1 VAEKTMKEKFASTDF
16 ACKVALLFV
25 FGAFWLLARPFPED
39 SRQFPQLLAAI
50 SLLLTLVA
58 LAADFVRRGG
68 TPGEIGDVDDTELKP
83 VNPETRSARR
93 RRFWQAWAI
102 LLASAGAGLVGGF
115 LYSAIGLF
123 AGFALAF
130 GSGEKRAGNLFIA
143 AALTAVV
150 YFVFG
155 KLMGVP
161 LMEGL
166 L

>member
-1 VAEKTMKEKFASTDF
+1 MKEKLVSTDF
-16 ACKVALLFV
+16 WCKLVLLFV
-25 FGAFWLLARPFPED
+25 FGSFYVLARPFPEE

-58 LAADFVRRGG
+58 LAADFVGRGAVG
-68 TPGEIGDVDDTELKP
+68 GEVGSVDDTELKP
-83 VNPETRSARR
+83 VDPETRSARS

-102 LLASAGAGLVGGF
+102 LLASAGVGFAGGF
-115 LYSAIGLF
+115 IYSVIGLF

-130 GSGEKRAGNLFIA
+130 GSGEKRAGNLFVA
-143 AALTAVV
+143 AALAAAV

-161 LMEGL
+161 LMQGL

>member
-1 VAEKTMKEKFASTDF
+1 MKEKFASTDF
-16 ACKVALLFV
+16 WCKLALLIV
-25 FGAFWLLARPFPED
+25 FGAFYLLARSFPQE

-50 SLLLTLVA
+50 SLLLTVVA
-58 LAADFVRRGG
+58 LAADFVRQGG
-68 TPGEIGDVDDTELKP
+68 MHGEVVSVDDTELKP
-83 VNPETRSARR
+83 VDPETRRARS

-102 LLASAGAGLVGGF
+102 LLASAGAGLAGGF
-115 LYSAIGLF
+115 LYSVIGLF

-130 GSGEKRAGNLFIA
+130 GSGEKRAGNLVIA
-143 AALTAVV
+143 AALTAAV

>member
-1 VAEKTMKEKFASTDF
+1 MKEKFASTDF
-16 ACKVALLFV
+16 WCKLALLIV
-25 FGAFWLLARPFPED
+25 FGAFYLLARSFPQE

-50 SLLLTLVA
+50 SLLLTVVA
-58 LAADFVRRGG
+58 LAADFVRQGATGVEVGG
-68 TPGEIGDVDDTELKP
+68 VDDTELKP
-83 VNPETRSARR
+83 VDPQTRSARS
-93 RRFWQAWAI
+93 RRFWLAWAI
-102 LLASAGAGLVGGF
+102 LLASAGAGFAGGF
-115 LYSAIGLF
+115 IYSVIGLF

-143 AALTAVV
+143 AALTAAV

>member
-1 VAEKTMKEKFASTDF
+1 MREKFVSTDF
-16 ACKVALLFV
+16 WCKVALLFV
-25 FGAFWLLARPFPED
+25 FGAFYVLARPFPEE

-50 SLLLTLVA
+50 SLLLTLAA

-68 TPGEIGDVDDTELKP
+68 TRGEIGDVDDTELKP
-83 VNPETRSARR
+83 ADPETRSARR

-115 LYSAIGLF
+115 VYSVIGLF

-130 GSGEKRAGNLFIA
+130 GSGEKRAGNLFVA
-143 AALTAVV
+143 AALTVAV

-161 LMEGL
+161 LMQGL

>member
-1 VAEKTMKEKFASTDF
+1 MKEKFASTDF
-16 ACKVALLFV
+16 WCKLALLFV
-25 FGAFWLLARPFPED
+25 FGAFYLLARPFPEE

-58 LAADFVRRGG
+58 LAADFVRRGE
-68 TPGEIGDVDDTELKP
+68 THGEIGDVDDTELKP
-83 VNPETRSARR
+83 VDPETRSARR

-102 LLASAGAGLVGGF
+102 LLASVGAGLVGGF
-115 LYSAIGLF
+115 LYSVIGLF

-130 GSGEKRAGNLFIA
+130 GSGEKRAGNLVIA
-143 AALTAVV
+143 AALTAAV